1 MVDRFEAVKENMYRM
16 MKYSKEEHA
25 KFKSTDNVVWLQQAG
40 EKLFCALENYIQYL
54 HQIQTGSF
62 EETKNLVREKALR
75 NLLYRAR
82 DLHRFFYNER
92 NEMNIEDAD
101 ELYEEVYKKVKAR
114 IDRIDKYDV
123 GVGV

>member
-1 MVDRFEAVKENMYRM
+1 MVDRFEAVKDNMYRM
-16 MKYSKEEHA
+16 LKYSKEEHD
-25 KFKSTDNVVWLQQAG
+25 KYKSSGNIILLQQAG
-40 EKLFCALENYIQYL
+40 EKLFCVLQCYVQYL

-82 DLHRFFYNER
+82 DLHRFFYNEQ
-92 NEMNIEDAD
+92 NEMNVEDAED
-101 ELYEEVYKKVKAR
+101 LYLEVYQKTKSRV
-114 IDRIDKYDV
+114 DRIDKYDI